1 MKKNVLLTGGIVLIL
16 SVNVLAGCGKEDKG
30 TDEVKQPITITAL
43 EEVNPVQSSVQ
54 VAESSMTDADVLLDS
69 FLAGEIPANY
79 ISGEGDAFYITD
91 LSMDE
96 EDALSY
102 SVGDRVDLDNDG
114 EKELIING
122 AYGGIYLDAREN
134 TVYVL
139 TQGEGTSSTLRYI
152 WYEGKNWII
161 HSDTMHSGRIMYD
174 FTLYDGNGQIVDS
187 FTLNKEFWN
196 HPDEPDDPE
205 TVYSYRGEQISKAE
219 YEELMKKIFG

>member
-1 MKKNVLLTGGIVLIL
+1 MLLTGGIVLIL
-16 SVNVLAGCGKEDKG
+16 SVNVLAGCGKEDKE

-43 EEVNPVQSSVQ
+43 EEVNPVQRSVQ
-54 VAESSMTDADVLLDS
+54 VAESSMTDADALLDS
-69 FLAGEIPANY
+69 FLTGEIPANY
-79 ISGEGDAFYITD
+79 VSGEWDAFYITD

-139 TQGEGTSSTLRYI
+139 AQGEGTSSTLSYI
-152 WYEGKNWII
+152 PYEGKNWIV
-161 HSDTMHSGRIMYD
+161 HSDTTHSGRIMYD
-174 FTLYDGNGQIVDS
+174 FTLYDGNGQIADS
-187 FTLNKEFWN
+187 FNLDKEFWN
-196 HPDEPDDPE
+196 NPDEPDGPE

>member
-16 SVNVLAGCGKEDKG
+16 SVNMLVGCGKEV
-30 TDEVKQPITITAL
+30 EESVKKPITIEAL
-43 EEVNPVQSSVQ
+43 EEPIKMQNKESIQEFS
-54 VAESSMTDADVLLDS
+54 ESSADTLIEA

-79 ISGEGDAFYITD
+79 IAGEGAAFYITD

-122 AYGGIYLDAREN
+122 AYGGIYLDARED

-139 TQGEGTSSTLRYI
+139 AQGEGTSSTLRYI
-152 WYEGKNWII
+152 PYEEKNWIV
-161 HSDTMHSGRIMYD
+161 HSDATHAGRIMYD

-187 FTLNKEFWN
+187 FNLDKEFWN
-196 HPDEPDDPE
+196 HPDDPDGPE
-205 TVYSYRGEQISKAE
+205 TVYSYRGQQISKAE
-219 YEELMKKIFG
+219 YEELMMKIFG